1 MYGLL
6 SKFNVSEMKNM
17 LYYYIN
23 KLIFITISDPK

>member
-6 SKFNVSEMKNM
+6 SKFNVSEMKKM

-23 KLIFITISDPK
+23 KLIFTTISDPK